1 MSVAAGRGDSGSMIL
16 RRAVSEDAMAVA
28 EMHVRSWQVGYRGLV
43 PDEDLDTLR
52 PETWADRYT
61 FGSDAASDPMT
72 IVALRDDAVV
82 GFVTTAPTFDDDVDG
97 SGQLCAL
104 YVDPAAWGNGVGST
118 LLRAGR
124 KNLVDRGFT
133 DAVLWVLVG
142 NRRAERLY
150 ERDRWRPD
158 GARRTEDIR
167 GIEVDE
173 RRFRGRLV

>member
-1 MSVAAGRGDSGSMIL
+1 MIL

-43 PDEDLDTLR
+43 PDEDLDALR
-52 PETWADRYT
+52 PESWADRYT

-72 IVALRDDAVV
+72 VVAVRDDAVV

-97 SGQLCAL
+97 AGQLCAL
-104 YVDPAAWGNGVGST
+104 YVDPAAWGSRIGST

-142 NRRAERLY
+142 NERAERLY
-150 ERDRWRPD
+150 GSDGWEPD
-158 GARRTEDIR
+158 GARRTEEIR